1 MSAKNTSKNTSN
13 KTSKKPKLRYS
24 SQTVK
29 RKGRPAP
36 LPIILNRSKSN
47 NNANHVKNSLKR
59 MSRKKIDKIFQ
70 DLDKQKIKFT
80 FDCKK
85 LPSAHGREM
94 VEILSINGKPQSN
107 LFFYKS
113 SGTSRGD
120 NAIKNI
126 WFPCGD
132 TCLSPRTKRI
142 TKAENRFISNNSV
155 LRSQVSLE
163 NNAYVANNN
172 GPHLKKYGRFIN
184 KNNALISKM
193 LGEEFKCV

>member
-1 MSAKNTSKNTSN
+1 MKRGRRAK
-13 KTSKKPKLRYS
+13 PPPPL
-24 SQTVK
+24 SQ
-29 RKGRPAP
+29 
-36 LPIILNRSKSN
+36 LLNQSKS
-47 NNANHVKNSLKR
+47 NNANHVKESLKR
-59 MSRKKIDKIFQ
+59 MSRKMIDKIYQ
-70 DLDKQKIKFT
+70 DLDKEKIKFT
-80 FDCKK
+80 IDCKI

-94 VEILSINGKPQSN
+94 VEIVSINGKPQSN

-142 TKAENRFISNNSV
+142 TKAENRFLSNNMA

-163 NNAYVANNN
+163 NNAYAASNN
-172 GPHLKKYGRFIN
+172 GPHLKKYARFIN

-193 LGEEFKCV
+193 LGEGFKCV

>member
-1 MSAKNTSKNTSN
+1 MSAKNTLKITSN
-13 KTSKKPKLRYS
+13 KTLKKPTITKLRYS

-29 RKGRPAP
+29 RKGRPPP

-142 TKAENRFISNNSV
+142 TKAENRFLSNNSV

-163 NNAYVANNN
+163 NNAYAASNN
-172 GPHLKKYGRFIN
+172 GPI
-184 KNNALISKM
+184 
-193 LGEEFKCV
+193 